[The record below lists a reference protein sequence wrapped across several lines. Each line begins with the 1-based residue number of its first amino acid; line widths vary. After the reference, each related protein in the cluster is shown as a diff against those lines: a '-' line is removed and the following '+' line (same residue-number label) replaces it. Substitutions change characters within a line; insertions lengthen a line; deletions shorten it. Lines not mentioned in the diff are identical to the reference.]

1 MESQVEKHKDFH
13 FTEKV
18 TLGDLM
24 EKATS
29 FSHVPLEEA
38 NHEHWTYGRI
48 VCVGDAIHK
57 MTPNV
62 RSSPQTVAP
71 Y

>member
-1 MESQVEKHKDFH
+1 VETHKDFH
-13 FTEKV
+13 FTHKV

-24 EKATS
+24 ATATS
-29 FSHVPLEEA
+29 LSHVPLEEA
-38 NHEHWTYGRI
+38 NHKHWSYGRI

-62 RSSPQTVAP
+62 RYTCPPNPLYSD
-71 Y
+71 